1 VQNLNKMEI
10 IFDSTDREE
19 FETVAKYL
27 QGKYDDLGKR
37 KKKTED
43 NPKQLL
49 QMINTIERALALANE
64 R

>member
-1 VQNLNKMEI
+1 MKIVLDKL
-10 IFDSTDREE
+10 DKEE

-27 QGKYDDLGKR
+27 QGKFDDLGKR
-37 KKKTED
+37 KKETED
-43 NPKQLL
+43 KPKQLL

>member
-1 VQNLNKMEI
+1 MEI
-10 IFDSTDREE
+10 IFDKTDWEE

-27 QGKYDDLGKR
+27 QGKFDDLGKR
-37 KKKTED
+37 KKETED
-43 NPKQLL
+43 KPKQLL

>member
-1 VQNLNKMEI
+1 MEI

-27 QGKYDDLGKR
+27 QGIYDDLGKR